1 MNGKVSIETISEDRV
16 RRYMLVIGR
25 LIANDTEGLLKTI
38 NCQLHDTLLE
48 FGMRSDPFKILRKA
62 FAAGDIG

>member
-1 MNGKVSIETISEDRV
+1 MNAKVSIETISPDIVV
-16 RRYMLVIGR
+16 RYTLVIGR
-25 LIANDTEGLLKTI
+25 LIVDDTEGLLKTI

-48 FGMRSDPFKILRKA
+48 SDMRSDSLKILSKA

>member
-1 MNGKVSIETISEDRV
+1 MNAKVSIETISKDIV

-25 LIANDTEGLLKTI
+25 LIANDTEGLLETI

-48 FGMRSDPFKILRKA
+48 FGMHSDPFKILRKA